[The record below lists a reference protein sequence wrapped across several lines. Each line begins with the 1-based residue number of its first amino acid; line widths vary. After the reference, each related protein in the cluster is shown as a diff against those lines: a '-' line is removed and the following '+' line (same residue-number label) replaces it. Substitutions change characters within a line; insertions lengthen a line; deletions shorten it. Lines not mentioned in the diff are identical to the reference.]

1 MFDVKLIT
9 TVFVAIIWR
18 SLISDFNEEHKR
30 DAWPVTLLKNSQL
43 YQRFDED
50 ARWRRKQ
57 VLRNARTD
65 RDKNEEPI
73 IKNQQQWPS

>member
-1 MFDVKLIT
+1 MFEVKLIT
-9 TVFVAIIWR
+9 TVFVAIVWC
-18 SLISDFNEEHKR
+18 SLISSFNEEYKR
-30 DAWPVTLLKNSQL
+30 DAWSVTLLKNSQL

-57 VLRNARTD
+57 VLRNARTE

-73 IKNQQQWPS
+73 IKNHQQWPS